1 MGFLTE
7 DSHLITNNCL
17 MTMNFVGN
25 LDGTNDNKAQYVRAA
40 MMLFWK
46 QSELEPEKYAFSQ
59 SCGNPKRFKSR
70 YFNFCSNHLKC
81 FFFLSPVST
90 FLPKGLF
97 SDWKNESEKKERNKT
112 WFSRFPDPPP
122 SISAPSPEF
131 RD

>member
-7 DSHLITNNCL
+7 DSHLIPNNCL

-59 SCGNPKRFKSR
+59 SCGNPKRFK
-70 YFNFCSNHLKC
+70 
-81 FFFLSPVST
+81 
-90 FLPKGLF
+90 
-97 SDWKNESEKKERNKT
+97 
-112 WFSRFPDPPP
+112 
-122 SISAPSPEF
+122 
-131 RD
+131 